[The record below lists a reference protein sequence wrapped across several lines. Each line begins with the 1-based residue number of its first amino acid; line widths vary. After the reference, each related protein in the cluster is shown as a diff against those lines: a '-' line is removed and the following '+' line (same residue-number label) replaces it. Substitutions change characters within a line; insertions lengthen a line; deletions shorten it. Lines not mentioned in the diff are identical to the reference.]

1 MDCVFEDLRSPA
13 PGLIICQEKVARV
26 QQTDSAHTA
35 PTQTNNMHIKTLKLN
50 GCVDINGVAVT
61 PPLKNEYVVKLKP
74 NIKPHV
80 YCLSQFLYKGDYD
93 MNRLSTEALHSASSP
108 SVKKDS
114 DSNRHRKKFVTRM
127 IFAKHCMPYLFQRQ
141 TGMFVPLLLLLLILG
156 YYYC

>member
-1 MDCVFEDLRSPA
+1 LCLRSLRTNPA
-13 PGLIICQEKVARV
+13 PLTGGLKFVRKKVARV
-26 QQTDSAHTA
+26 QQTDLTA
-35 PTQTNNMHIKTLKLN
+35 LLPSVMHIKTLKLN

-61 PPLKNEYVVKLKP
+61 PPLKNEYVVKVKP

-93 MNRLSTEALHSASSP
+93 MNRLSTEALHSADSP

-141 TGMFVPLLLLLLILG
+141 TGMFVPL
-156 YYYC
+156 